1 VYNFN
6 YYKKI
11 DYTTV
16 KSLTNTRIVERY
28 IIMQSTNVNI
38 IRQSL
43 TLEKYRE
50 YILYIVNRVISE
62 DLFIIEGIHQYGK
75 VVFSLRIKQ
84 CEWYDE
90 LDESVKIDTETNLKR
105 HIFMHFHASRL
116 LLEKNTVCRGNG
128 ILTDRYLNVRY
139 RQPVKI

>member
-1 VYNFN
+1 MYNSN

-11 DYTTV
+11 DYSTI

-38 IRQSL
+38 IRQS
-43 TLEKYRE
+43 
-50 YILYIVNRVISE
+50 
-62 DLFIIEGIHQYGK
+62 GK
-75 VVFSLRIKQ
+75 VVFSVIIKP

-90 LDESVKIDTETNLKR
+90 LDESVKIDTEINLKR
-105 HIFMHFHASRL
+105 HIFRHFHASRL
-116 LLEKNTVCRGNG
+116 LLEKNTVCSGNC
-128 ILTDRYLNVRY
+128 ILTDRHLHARS